1 MKITLKM
8 LAAVAMATAA
18 TGCSS
23 FLDINENPNSPTSVT
38 PDNIL
43 AQALTST
50 AALYTGGNPS
60 YNHYGSFVAGYWG
73 RSGVVNGYQE
83 ETTINYTSTF
93 QQALFNTTYDNL
105 NDYNI
110 IQTNGMANGY
120 TNHAAI
126 ARIMKAYQFLL
137 LVDEYGD
144 IPYSNALKGADNTT
158 PSYDKAADIYKDLIV
173 QLKGAISDI
182 DKAGAD
188 AKTVGSEDVVF
199 KGDMTKWKQFANSLQ
214 LRILLRQSQTEAG
227 GTASSY
233 VKTEMAA
240 LQNAPDGFITQDVL
254 VQPVYAQAAGQQNP
268 FYNRYGFTSAGTN
281 ATELLYQIPTTYI
294 LNQYVEN
301 KDPRVAQLYKIGLK
315 DGKEQYVG
323 TKFGERSPPG
333 FSATLQASRFLPGG
347 GLLKG
352 PNAPTAIMLLSEH
365 LFSKAEAETRGLFTG
380 SDAKAEEDYLDGIKA
395 SFVYFYRPAGGA
407 NTTLAATTS
416 ATPGVKEYEQ
426 YIAANATNPKVKY
439 TLAVRKGDLG
449 KQEIII
455 YQKYL
460 AMNTVASIEAW
471 DDYRRTALPK
481 FDASIASTSPRPD
494 KLPTRLLYPLSEV
507 NTNQANVPVGVDQYT
522 KIFWDVVD

>member
-1 MKITLKM
+1 
-8 LAAVAMATAA
+8 MATAA

-23 FLDINENPNSPTSVT
+23 FLDVNDNPNSPTSIT

-50 AALYTGGNPS
+50 ASLYSIT

-83 ETTINYTSTF
+83 ETTINYTNTF
-93 QQALFNTTYDNL
+93 QQGLFNSTYDNL

-110 IQTNGMANGY
+110 IQTNGTANGY
-120 TNHAAI
+120 PNHAAI

-144 IPYSNALKGADNTT
+144 IPYSQALQGATNTT
-158 PSYDKAADIYKDLIV
+158 PGYDKAEEIYKDLIV

-182 DKAGAD
+182 NAVD
-188 AKTVGSEDVVF
+188 ANAQGVGSEDVVF
-199 KGDMTKWKQFANSLQ
+199 KGDMTKWKQFANSMQ

-233 VKTEMAA
+233 VKTELAA
-240 LQNAPDGFITQDVL
+240 LQNAPDGFIKQDVV
-254 VQPVYAQAAGQQNP
+254 VQPVYAQASGQQNP
-268 FYNRYGFTSAGTN
+268 FYNRYGYTAAGTN
-281 ATELLYQIPTTYI
+281 ATELLYQIPTRYI
-294 LNQYVEN
+294 IASYVN
-301 KDPRVAQLYKIGLK
+301 NNDPRVSQLYKIGLRNDSVK
-315 DGKEQYVG
+315 YIG

-333 FSATLQASRFLPGG
+333 FSATTQASRFLPGG

-352 PNAPTAIMLLSEH
+352 PSAPTPLMLLSEH
-365 LFSKAEAETRGLFTG
+365 LFSKAEAETRGLFT
-380 SDAKAEEDYLDGIKA
+380 ATEEDTEKDYLNGIKA
-395 SFVYFYRPAGGA
+395 SFLYFYRPAGGA
-407 NTTLAATTS
+407 NITLESATST
-416 ATPGVKEYEQ
+416 TPGVKEYEQ
-426 YIAANATNPKVKY
+426 YIADNKTNPKVDFKSSPS
-439 TLAVRKGDLG
+439 KGVLG
-449 KQEIII
+449 KQEVII

-460 AMNTVASIEAW
+460 AMNTVGSIEAW

-481 FDASIASTSPRPD
+481 FDASTASTSPRPD
-494 KLPTRLLYPLSEV
+494 KLPTRLLYPLSES
-507 NTNQANVPVGVDQYT
+507 NTNQANVPTGVDQYQ